1 MPESISKFR
10 SFHICF
16 LGFEICCLLLGIYIR
31 ILAHKTSDLDSIK
44 HFFHIFK
51 AYLSKSVHP
60 SSLGLFRILFGCT
73 MFVQIAYFI
82 ATDFVQTHISK
93 PIIHFPYYFFQF
105 VVPLPSPF
113 MDVLMWL
120 MLAAAAMIAAGFLYR
135 YAVALFLMSF
145 TYLWLIDKGFFN
157 NHYYLIT
164 LLCILLLLVR
174 GDAWAV
180 LWKRKSDR
188 KKPINY
194 IPNWQIFILKA
205 QIFIVFFVAGIHK
218 INPYWLLHFQ
228 PMEYILHAKAD
239 ISGLAFLRHTALA
252 AFFSYGGLI
261 VDISIGFLLWWK
273 RSRMIGIFI
282 LIAFNFL
289 NFWLFWNIG
298 EIGIFPLL
306 LLSTIVLFLEP
317 DRPARWLG
325 SKPAVHSPQPAVH
338 SPPFISS
345 IIIIYLL
352 FHLLFPFRHLLY
364 PGHVDWTGEGQ
375 RFAWRMKIML
385 KEADIH
391 FFIKDDN
398 GDIYPVP
405 VNKMLSPKQYNNLIY
420 YPDLIPPIARA
431 MKKQAIKQGITARQV
446 VADFKVKF
454 MGVHP
459 AQAIVSPDT
468 DLTQVRNH
476 PFLHSQWIMIY
487 D

>member
-1 MPESISKFR
+1 LNVLNHFS
-10 SFHICF
+10 H
-16 LGFEICCLLLGIYIR
+16 YIR
-31 ILAHKTSDLDSIK
+31 ILARKTSDLGTFNIK
-44 HFFHIFK
+44 HFIHTFK
-51 AYLSKSVHP
+51 AYLSKPVHP

-82 ATDFVQTHISK
+82 ATGFVQTHISE
-93 PIIHFPYYFFQF
+93 PIIHFPYYFFEF
-105 VVPLPSPF
+105 VVPLPSPA
-113 MDVLMWL
+113 MHILMWL
-120 MLAAAAMIAAGFLYR
+120 MLVATAMITVGFLYR
-135 YAVALFLMSF
+135 YAIALFLISF

-164 LLCILLLLVR
+164 LLSILLLFVR
-174 GDAWAV
+174 GDAWGV
-180 LWKRKSDR
+180 FWKEISDKN
-188 KKPINY
+188 KKKLINY
-194 IPNWQIFILKA
+194 IPNWQIFIFKA
-205 QIFIVFFVAGIHK
+205 QIFIMFFVAGIHK
-218 INPYWLLHFQ
+218 I
-228 PMEYILHAKAD
+228 
-239 ISGLAFLRHTALA
+239 

-261 VDISIGFLLWWK
+261 VDISVGFLLWWK
-273 RSRMIGIFI
+273 RSRIIGII
-282 LIAFNFL
+282 MLIAFNFL
-289 NFWLFWNIG
+289 NFCLFWNIG

-317 DRPARWLG
+317 DRPAHWFG
-325 SKPAVHSPQPAVH
+325 KKSAVRSPQSHSPSTVH
-338 SPPFISS
+338 RLPSTSLS
-345 IIIIYLL
+345 INHYTLIITIYLV

-391 FFIKDDN
+391 FFIKDNN
-398 GDIYPVP
+398 GNKYPVP

-420 YPDLIPPIARA
+420 YPDLIPPVAQA
-431 MKKQAIKQGITARQV
+431 LKKEAIKQGITTPKV

-468 DLTQVRNH
+468 DLSQVRNH
-476 PFLHSQWIMIY
+476 PFSHSEWIMIN